1 MQNTYNTAS
10 AENIPSSSSF
20 RIRLQRGSQLL
31 VATFAA
37 LAAGLAAS
45 LMAVLL
51 MGVLRL
57 AAGVPTPVELFGDHV
72 LKKFRRAANRE
83 QCLMAQRG
91 TIRLWFKWDR

>member
-20 RIRLQRGSQLL
+20 RTLLQRGRQLL
-31 VATFAA
+31 VAA
-37 LAAGLAAS
+37 LAAVLAAS
-45 LMAVLL
+45 LMAVVLL
-51 MGVLRL
+51 TER
-57 AAGVPTPVELFGDHV
+57 E
-72 LKKFRRAANRE
+72 KFRPAANRE